1 MSIAGHRPMHPDLIG
16 QTVTGLAVFCQC
28 LPRCVVKLVL
38 IMKKNSFV
46 MKHLMSICN
55 TSLVVKDAVLHISHN
70 DSYDLLRNMSSY

>member
-1 MSIAGHRPMHPDLIG
+1 MPGSFLLMSAKMCCKTSPDNE
-16 QTVTGLAVFCQC
+16 
-28 LPRCVVKLVL
+28 
-38 IMKKNSFV
+38 KNSFV